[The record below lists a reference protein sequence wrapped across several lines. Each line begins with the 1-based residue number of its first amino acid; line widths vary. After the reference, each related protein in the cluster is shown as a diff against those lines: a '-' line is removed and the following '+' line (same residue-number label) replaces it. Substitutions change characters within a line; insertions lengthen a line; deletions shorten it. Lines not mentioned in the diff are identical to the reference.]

1 MNKATNNYHADS
13 IFPSRLRSLMDEKKV
28 TQAELA
34 KICGVQRQSVAQ
46 WREGNT
52 RPEILSL
59 GKIAEFFGV
68 SSDYLIGLTDNKT
81 TDKATQ
87 DLCST
92 LGLSEKA
99 INALKGEFEYCEVQ
113 SASFNMSNLTFEEIE
128 KATKELVEDTKRND
142 LSDMRNIIN
151 ILIEEHV
158 EDLAGKRSD
167 RSLLSQLIDFEHYL
181 SNNLSDFEKE
191 ILQVMLDRGMINDQL
206 VLTRRCR
213 ITATI
218 QEITAYL
225 VDKSKEAQKDE
236 TT

>member
-1 MNKATNNYHADS
+1 MNKATNNYDADS

-81 TDKATQ
+81 TDKAT
-87 DLCST
+87 LETCAT
-92 LGLSEKA
+92 LGITEKSVEFLSDPKNEYYRHGIDVLISQHIDSTPEDPEILPLRSSILQSLTALFYMVESEKDVF
-99 INALKGEFEYCEVQ
+99 INYGEGGIKCQGDNISTVNIRVPEVIGLNPDERYTI
-113 SASFNMSNLTFEEIE
+113 SLLEAECLIE
-128 KATKELVEDTKRND
+128 KSYIDAAI
-142 LSDMRNIIN
+142 SDIIIQASNRNI
-151 ILIEEHV
+151 V
-158 EDLAGKRSD
+158 
-167 RSLLSQLIDFEHYL
+167 
-181 SNNLSDFEKE
+181 
-191 ILQVMLDRGMINDQL
+191 
-206 VLTRRCR
+206 RR
-213 ITATI
+213 
-218 QEITAYL
+218 Y
-225 VDKSKEAQKDE
+225 KEAQKQKDE